1 MREVSFTNFSQNLQK
16 YLGNTEA
23 DNVTIA
29 KNGVPVLRIVM
40 DDAYHKNKL
49 VKPENNQ
56 VSISQQLLGV
66 AAGINMSLEE
76 LKAERLAK
84 YEHTA

>member
-1 MREVSFTNFSQNLQK
+1 SQNLQK
-16 YLGNTEA
+16 YLEGTAA

-29 KNGVPVLRIVM
+29 RNGVPVLRIVM

-49 VKPENNQ
+49 AKPENNP
-56 VSISQQLLGV
+56 VSISQQLLGI
-66 AAGINMSLEE
+66 AAGVNMSLEE

>member
-16 YLGNTEA
+16 YLGNTAA
-23 DNVTIA
+23 DNIA
-29 KNGVPVLRIVM
+29 ITKNGVPVLRIVM

-56 VSISQQLLGV
+56 LSISQQLLGI
-66 AAGINMSLEE
+66 AAGIDMSLEE

>member
-1 MREVSFTNFSQNLQK
+1 MREVSFTDFSQNLQK
-16 YLGNTEA
+16 YLGNTET
-23 DNVTIA
+23 DNVAIT

-56 VSISQQLLGV
+56 ASISQQLLGI
-66 AAGINMSLEE
+66 AAGVELSLEE

>member
-1 MREVSFTNFSQNLQK
+1 MREVSFIDFSQNLQK
-16 YLGNTEA
+16 YLGDA
-23 DNVTIA
+23 AVDNVTVN

-49 VKPENNQ
+49 AKPENNRC
-56 VSISQQLLGV
+56 SISRQLLGIV
-66 AAGINMSLEE
+66 AGIDMSLEE

-84 YEHTA
+84 YERTA

>member
-1 MREVSFTNFSQNLQK
+1 MREVSFIDFSQNLQK

-23 DNVTIA
+23 DDVTIT

-49 VKPENNQ
+49 AKLENNQ
-56 VSISQQLLGV
+56 GAISRQLLGI
-66 AAGINMSLEE
+66 AAGVDMSLEE
-76 LKAERLAK
+76 LKTERLAK